1 MLWLIG
7 GVQPDDLLRY
17 VAYEVGFVVGPGWL
31 VIRAIAPGVRSRP
44 WQLALGWPIGLTL
57 EILAFSATAAL
68 GVRDLFAVYPLLVAI
83 PAALVI
89 RRRARLG
96 AVSEVRSQWFTA
108 RSRWALAGLCLLA
121 FAYIGVA
128 FFTITPLP
136 GSAQGVV
143 YPGDQNFQISVAA
156 SALHHWPPTYPG
168 VSGLPFH
175 YHYFVFLH
183 MAAISQVTGL
193 HLPLVDFRLYLIP
206 LTALLLLQL
215 AMAGRL
221 IGGGPWTGVLTV
233 ALFLLVR
240 EIDLSI
246 NDVWPFAGIG
256 AIHLWSSASQLF
268 GMTLFVPILITLALL
283 LDPALAARAGP
294 DLSARRQEL
303 WVVLTLL
310 LVGAG
315 GAKSVILPLLGGG
328 LVIYLAWARVWRA
341 RWDAPA
347 IRALGLVAILFAAF
361 YVLIYAGD
369 SQGLRI
375 HPPATIRQMPPLV
388 RLHDL
393 WPAGVFADGAFWIVA
408 VTIGTLMYFGPPLLG
423 LALWLRRRP
432 IRSLEPSAALA
443 VSLLL
448 AGAGAFF
455 FLYDEYIE
463 QTYFT
468 LFGLIAVLPFSA
480 AGLAEFAR
488 ERREAG
494 AGGLNRLALALFAVF
509 WVAVL
514 SYLAVRADH
523 LIGARHYSRADL
535 LAYGPALVGIAL
547 LAAAALVFRSRLRE
561 AAASLAVLA
570 VLLTA
575 ALDTPLDTVPWTI
588 RYVEAGVPIY
598 PTSPAGLRRGTFAG
612 MEWIRDHVP
621 EDGVLAVSNE
631 RTRRTRYLG
640 PSDGVYPALTE
651 HRTFREAWN
660 YTARANELGQREVA
674 RGHRDPFPERTAL
687 ERAVF
692 ARGDR
697 ESLRTMVDRYG
708 VTDIVVSTKDG
719 AVNRRLYRLGRLI
732 YSNGAIDVI
741 DVTGPIPSSG

>member
-1 MLWLIG
+1 
-7 GVQPDDLLRY
+7 VQPDDLLRY
-17 VAYEVGFVVGPGWL
+17 LAYEVGFVVGPGWL
-31 VIRAIAPGVRSRP
+31 FLRAIAPGVRSRP
-44 WQLALGWPIGLTL
+44 WQLALGWPLGLTL
-57 EILAFSATAAL
+57 EILAFSVTAAL
-68 GVRDLFAVYPLLVAI
+68 GVRDLFVVYPLVVAI

-89 RRRARLG
+89 GRRARPG
-96 AVSEVRSQWFTA
+96 AASKVLSPLFTA
-108 RSRWALAGLCLLA
+108 RSRWAVAGLCLLA
-121 FAYIGVA
+121 FAYIGGA

-136 GSAQGVV
+136 GSAQGVL
-143 YPGDQNFQISVAA
+143 YPGDQNFQLSIAA
-156 SALHHWPPTYPG
+156 SALHHWPPTYPA

-206 LTALLLLQL
+206 LTGLLLLQL
-215 AMAGRL
+215 ALAGRL

-246 NDVWPFAGIG
+246 SDVWPFAGIG
-256 AIHLWSSASQLF
+256 AIHLWSSASQLL
-268 GMTLFVPILITLALL
+268 GMTLFVSILVTLALL

-294 DLSARRQEL
+294 HLSARREEL
-303 WVVLTLL
+303 WVILTLL

-315 GAKSVILPLLGGG
+315 GAKAVILPLLGGG
-328 LVIYLAWARVWRA
+328 LVIYLAWARIWRA

-347 IRALGLVAILFAAF
+347 IRALGLVAVLFAAF
-361 YVLIYAGD
+361 YLLMYAGT

-423 LALWLRRRP
+423 LAMWLRQRP

-448 AGAGAFF
+448 AGAVAFF

-463 QTYFT
+463 QTYLT

-480 AGLAEFAR
+480 AGLAEFVE
-488 ERREAG
+488 ERRQAR
-494 AGGLNRLALALFAVF
+494 GLNPLAIALFAVV
-509 WVAVL
+509 WVSAL
-514 SYLAVRADH
+514 WYLAVHADH
-523 LIGARHYSRADL
+523 LIGSRHPSRADL
-535 LAYGPALVGIAL
+535 LAYGPALLGIAL
-547 LAAAALVFRSRLRE
+547 LAAAALLFQSRLRE
-561 AAASLAVLA
+561 AAASLATLA
-570 VLLTA
+570 ILLTA
-575 ALDTPLDTVPWTI
+575 ALDIPLDTVPWPI
-588 RYVEAGVPIY
+588 RYIEAGEPIY
-598 PTSPAGLRRGTFAG
+598 PTSPAGLRPGTLAG
-612 MEWIRDHVP
+612 MEWVRDHVP

-640 PSDGVYPALTE
+640 SNDGVYPALTE
-651 HRTFREAWN
+651 HRTFREAWS
-660 YTARANELGQREVA
+660 YTARANELGQVEVGL
-674 RGHRDPFPERTAL
+674 GHIDPFPERTAL
-687 ERAVF
+687 EQAVF
-692 ARGDR
+692 ARADP

-719 AVNRRLYRLGRLI
+719 AVNRRLYRLGRLV
-732 YSNGAIDVI
+732 YSNGAVDVI
-741 DVTGPIPSSG
+741 DVTGPIPN